1 MYNNDI
7 LAVKPRFLSPVQRSG
22 GRATASVTQ
31 RTQRVVPSWYLLF
44 IASVLIVMSRK
55 SLFTN
60 MCSENCWLE
69 LGTCIMCPPSPCI
82 VPTTTII
89 PSRSPAPNVVI
100 ICWGAG
106 HCTHFTHCTVYSVYS
121 GQQPVQG
128 DTGQLRCRCAIVQS
142 QYSVFSART
151 AAQWHQCLHQ
161 GLYSS

>member
-100 ICWGAG
+100 ICRGAG
-106 HCTHFTHCTVYSVYS
+106 HCTHCTVYSVQCTVVS
-121 GQQPVQG
+121 S
-128 DTGQLRCRCAIVQS
+128 LCRVTLDSCGADVRLFSHNTQC
-142 QYSVFSART
+142 SVLAPP
-151 AAQWHQCLHQ
+151 AQWHQCLHQ

>member
-1 MYNNDI
+1 MLRKLTVSGAWDLYYVMY
-7 LAVKPRFLSPVQRSG
+7 LP
-22 GRATASVTQ
+22 
-31 RTQRVVPSWYLLF
+31 
-44 IASVLIVMSRK
+44 
-55 SLFTN
+55 
-60 MCSENCWLE
+60 
-69 LGTCIMCPPSPCI
+69 
-82 VPTTTII
+82 PTTTII

-151 AAQWHQCLHQ
+151 ASPVTPVFTPGLIQFIIQRCLLTSIYRVTPDSDHVDT
-161 GLYSS
+161 G